1 MKKRRTLLSLL
12 ALLVA
17 LAIAAMIPLS
27 GLADA
32 GNFSGDSDYGGSDWS
47 SSDSDWSS
55 SDSDWSVS
63 SSSGSSS
70 GGGSSLLGLVIVVVI
85 IIIVLRSKG
94 KGKPTGG
101 SGAASG
107 PAQMPQGEI
116 DNGLAKLKEQDPEFS
131 REAFLERVSNMYVQ
145 LQDAWEAKKWEPIR
159 IMMTDAL
166 YNQFKRQL
174 DEYIRN
180 NQTNH
185 VDRIAVLSS
194 QIIGYRQDEANDII
208 KVLLK
213 TRIVDY
219 VVNDADGSL
228 VSGDRS
234 REKFMT
240 YEWTLIRAKGVKT
253 AHDQGVNQVNCPS
266 CGAPMSINQSGQCE
280 YCGNVLTSGQYD
292 WIISAIRGVS
302 QVTR

>member
-1 MKKRRTLLSLL
+1 MKKRGALLSLL
-12 ALLVA
+12 ALFVA

-32 GNFSGDSDYGGSDWS
+32 GNFSGDSDYGGSDYS
-47 SSDSDWSS
+47 SSDSDW
-55 SDSDWSVS
+55 DSDWSS
-63 SSSGSSS
+63 SSSSSSSS
-70 GGGSSLLGLVIVVVI
+70 GGGGSLIGLIIVVVI
-85 IIIVLRSKG
+85 VVIIIRSKG
-94 KGKPTGG
+94 GGKPTGG
-101 SGAASG
+101 SGASSG
-107 PAQMPQGEI
+107 PAQMPQREI
-116 DNGLAKLKEQDPEFS
+116 DSGLAKLKEEDPEFS

-145 LQDAWEAKKWEPIR
+145 LQEAWEAKKWEPIR

-185 VDRIAVLSS
+185 VDRIAVLSADMIS
-194 QIIGYRQDEANDII
+194 YRQDEVNDII

-253 AHDQGVNQVNCPS
+253 AHDQGVGQVNCPS
-266 CGAPMSINQSGQCE
+266 CGAPMSINQSGKCE
-280 YCGNVLTSGQYD
+280 YCGSVLTSGQYD
-292 WIISAIRGVS
+292 WIISAIRGIS

>member
-1 MKKRRTLLSLL
+1 MKKRGALLSLL
-12 ALLVA
+12 ALFVA

-32 GNFSGDSDYGGSDWS
+32 GNFSGDSDYGGSDYS
-47 SSDSDWSS
+47 SSDSDW
-55 SDSDWSVS
+55 DSDWSS
-63 SSSGSSS
+63 SSSS
-70 GGGSSLLGLVIVVVI
+70 GGGGSLIGLIIVVVI
-85 IIIVLRSKG
+85 VVIIIRSKG
-94 KGKPTGG
+94 GGKPTGG
-101 SGAASG
+101 SGASSG
-107 PAQMPQGEI
+107 PAQMPQREI
-116 DNGLAKLKEQDPEFS
+116 DSGLAKLKEEDPEFS

-145 LQDAWEAKKWEPIR
+145 LQEAWEAKKWEPIR

-185 VDRIAVLSS
+185 VDRIAVLSADMIS
-194 QIIGYRQDEANDII
+194 YRQDEVNDII

-253 AHDQGVNQVNCPS
+253 THDQGVGQVNCPS
-266 CGAPMSINQSGQCE
+266 CGAPMSINQSGKCE
-280 YCGNVLTSGQYD
+280 YCGSVLTSGQYD
-292 WIISAIRGVS
+292 WIISAIRGIS

>member
-1 MKKRRTLLSLL
+1 MKKRGALLSLL
-12 ALLVA
+12 ALFVA

-32 GNFSGDSDYGGSDWS
+32 GNFSGDSDYGGSDYS
-47 SSDSDWSS
+47 SSDSDW
-55 SDSDWSVS
+55 DSDWSS
-63 SSSGSSS
+63 SSSSSSSS
-70 GGGSSLLGLVIVVVI
+70 GGGGSLIGLIIVVVI
-85 IIIVLRSKG
+85 VVIIIRSKG
-94 KGKPTGG
+94 GGKPTGG
-101 SGAASG
+101 SGASSD
-107 PAQMPQGEI
+107 PAQMPQREI
-116 DNGLAKLKEQDPEFS
+116 DSGLAKLKEEDPEFS

-145 LQDAWEAKKWEPIR
+145 LQEAWEAKKWEPIR

-185 VDRIAVLSS
+185 VDRIAVLSADMIS
-194 QIIGYRQDEANDII
+194 YRQDEVNDII

-253 AHDQGVNQVNCPS
+253 THDQGVGQVNCPS
-266 CGAPMSINQSGQCE
+266 CGAPMSINQSGKCE
-280 YCGNVLTSGQYD
+280 YCGSVLTSGQYD
-292 WIISAIRGVS
+292 WIISAIRGIS

>member
-1 MKKRRTLLSLL
+1 MKKHRALLSLL
-12 ALLVA
+12 SLFVA
-17 LAIAAMIPLS
+17 LAIAAMLPLT

-47 SSDSDWSS
+47 SSDSDW
-55 SDSDWSVS
+55 DSDFSYS
-63 SSSGSSS
+63 SSSSSSSSS
-70 GGGSSLLGLVIVVVI
+70 GGGGSLIGLVILVVIVVI
-85 IIIVLRSKG
+85 ILRARG
-94 KGKPTGG
+94 GRGGGKPTGG
-101 SGAASG
+101 PGTSTG
-107 PAQMPQGEI
+107 PAPMPPSEI
-116 DNGLAKLKEQDPEFS
+116 DSGLAKLKAQDPGFS

-145 LQDAWEAKKWEPIR
+145 LQEAWEAKRWEPIR

-185 VDRIAVLSS
+185 VDRIAVLSAEMT
-194 QIIGYRQDEANDII
+194 GYRQDEVNDII

-240 YEWTLIRAKGVKT
+240 YE
-253 AHDQGVNQVNCPS
+253 
-266 CGAPMSINQSGQCE
+266 
-280 YCGNVLTSGQYD
+280 
-292 WIISAIRGVS
+292 
-302 QVTR
+302 

>member
-1 MKKRRTLLSLL
+1 MKKRGALLSLL
-12 ALLVA
+12 ALFVA

-32 GNFSGDSDYGGSDWS
+32 GNFSGDSDYGGSDYS
-47 SSDSDWSS
+47 SSDSDW
-55 SDSDWSVS
+55 DSDWSS
-63 SSSGSSS
+63 SSSSSSSS
-70 GGGSSLLGLVIVVVI
+70 GGGGSLIGLIIVVVI
-85 IIIVLRSKG
+85 VVIIIRSKG
-94 KGKPTGG
+94 GGKPTGG
-101 SGAASG
+101 SGASSG
-107 PAQMPQGEI
+107 PAQMPQREI
-116 DNGLAKLKEQDPEFS
+116 DSGLAKLKEEDPEFS

-145 LQDAWEAKKWEPIR
+145 LQEAWEAKKWEPIR

-185 VDRIAVLSS
+185 VDRIAVLSADMIS
-194 QIIGYRQDEANDII
+194 YRQDEVNDII

-234 REKFMT
+234 REKFMI

-253 AHDQGVNQVNCPS
+253 THDQGVGQVNCPS
-266 CGAPMSINQSGQCE
+266 CGAPMSINQSGKCE
-280 YCGNVLTSGQYD
+280 YCGSVLTSGQYD
-292 WIISAIRGVS
+292 WIISAIRGIS

>member
-1 MKKRRTLLSLL
+1 MKKRGALLSLL
-12 ALLVA
+12 ALFVA

-32 GNFSGDSDYGGSDWS
+32 GNFSGDSDYGGSDYS
-47 SSDSDWSS
+47 SSDSDW
-55 SDSDWSVS
+55 DSDWSS
-63 SSSGSSS
+63 SSSSSSSS
-70 GGGSSLLGLVIVVVI
+70 GGGGSLIGLIIVVVI
-85 IIIVLRSKG
+85 VVIIIRSKG
-94 KGKPTGG
+94 GGKPTGG
-101 SGAASG
+101 SGASSG
-107 PAQMPQGEI
+107 PAQMPQREI
-116 DNGLAKLKEQDPEFS
+116 DSGLAKLKEEDPEFS

-145 LQDAWEAKKWEPIR
+145 LQEAWEAKKWEPIR

-185 VDRIAVLSS
+185 VDRIAVLSADMIS
-194 QIIGYRQDEANDII
+194 YRQDEVNDII

-253 AHDQGVNQVNCPS
+253 THDQGVGQVNCPS
-266 CGAPMSINQSGQCE
+266 CGAPMSINQSGKCE
-280 YCGNVLTSGQYD
+280 YCGSVLTSGQYD
-292 WIISAIRGVS
+292 WIISAIRGIS

>member
-1 MKKRRTLLSLL
+1 MKKRGALLSLL
-12 ALLVA
+12 ALFVA

-32 GNFSGDSDYGGSDWS
+32 GNFSGDSDYGGSDYS
-47 SSDSDWSS
+47 SSDSDW
-55 SDSDWSVS
+55 DSDWSS
-63 SSSGSSS
+63 SSSSSSSS
-70 GGGSSLLGLVIVVVI
+70 GGGGSLIGLIIVVVI
-85 IIIVLRSKG
+85 VVIIIRSKG
-94 KGKPTGG
+94 GGKPTGG
-101 SGAASG
+101 SGASSG
-107 PAQMPQGEI
+107 PAQMPQREI
-116 DNGLAKLKEQDPEFS
+116 DSGLAKLKEEDPEFS

-145 LQDAWEAKKWEPIR
+145 LQEAWEAKKWEPIR

-185 VDRIAVLSS
+185 VDRIAVLSADMIS
-194 QIIGYRQDEANDII
+194 YRQDEVNDII

-253 AHDQGVNQVNCPS
+253 THDQGVGQINCPS
-266 CGAPMSINQSGQCE
+266 CGAPMSINQSGKCE
-280 YCGNVLTSGQYD
+280 YCGSVLTSGQYD
-292 WIISAIRGVS
+292 WIISAIRGIS

>member
-1 MKKRRTLLSLL
+1 MKKRRALLSLL
-12 ALLVA
+12 SLFAA
-17 LAIAAMIPLS
+17 LAIAAMLPLT

-47 SSDSDWSS
+47 SSDSDWDSDFSFSS
-55 SDSDWSVS
+55 SSS
-63 SSSGSSS
+63 SSSGP
-70 GGGSSLLGLVIVVVI
+70 V
-85 IIIVLRSKG
+85 
-94 KGKPTGG
+94 
-101 SGAASG
+101 
-107 PAQMPQGEI
+107 QMPQPEI
-116 DNGLAKLKEQDPEFS
+116 DSGLSKLREQDPDFS

-145 LQDAWEAKKWEPIR
+145 LQEAWEAKKWEPIR

-180 NQTNH
+180 NHTNH
-185 VDRIAVLSS
+185 VDRIAVLSAE
-194 QIIGYRQDEANDII
+194 IIGYRQDEVNDII

-219 VVNDADGSL
+219 VENDADGSL

-253 AHDQGVNQVNCPS
+253 AHDPGVSQVNCPS
-266 CGAPMSINQSGQCE
+266 CGAPMSVNQSGKCE
-280 YCGNVLTSGQYD
+280 YCGSVLTSGQYD
-292 WIISAIRGVS
+292 WIISAIRGIS